1 MVQAQAAA
9 LAEAEVQ
16 ADTEDKDL
24 DMKKITATIL
34 LSLAS
39 VAVFAQNANDAYMF
53 SENLYEGT
61 ARTMAMSNA
70 FTALGGDLGSLNIN
84 PAGSAVAG
92 YSQFTITPSLTFT
105 ASTAQGAP
113 LPGTSS
119 QPGYFQDKVRTKTF
133 NTGLPNAGFTFTLQ
147 TGRESGLK
155 NITFGLVCNQT
166 NSWNGE
172 AMATGTN
179 STTSFMGAVANTAYL
194 NGYRG
199 TDLGAADAF
208 DFMPWREVAAFQSGM
223 ISTFGG
229 MDDNFVGASEA
240 VNYDAENDTYNIYLA
255 GPLKQTFDRDVSGYK
270 NDFVLNFG
278 GNISDFIYV
287 GANLGFTSLFYNENW
302 YLTES
307 AIDQNDFEI
316 MLDDGETMY
325 FQKMRYDYGYTA
337 EGSGVYGKFGVIV
350 TPGNGL
356 RIGAAVQ
363 TPTAFTM
370 NETWTQDG
378 QTEFSTG
385 KYTSYSPYGS
395 AQYSF
400 RSPMRANFGLAYTY
414 RALGLVSVDYEMADY
429 STMRY
434 DTSNADREY
443 FSAVNED
450 IRNRFGVSHMLR
462 AGVEVKPLPELA
474 IRAGYSLATSG
485 ELRDAWGGR
494 LDPKKTQTA
503 SFGLGYSSKGS
514 FFADAAVQSRFL
526 GKEYFMPYE
535 DYTDEAG
542 NILEYAPEIV
552 NNRSFWKAVITF
564 GWRF

>member
-1 MVQAQAAA
+1 M
-9 LAEAEVQ
+9 
-16 ADTEDKDL
+16 DTEGKYL
-24 DMKKITATIL
+24 YMKKIAITIL
-34 LSLAS
+34 AILTSLAG
-39 VAVFAQNANDAYMF
+39 FAQNANDAYMF

-61 ARTMAMSNA
+61 ARTMAMGNA

-105 ASTAQGAP
+105 VNKAQGAP
-113 LPGTSS
+113 LPNTSS
-119 QPGYFQDKVRTKTF
+119 QPGYFQERITSRTS
-133 NTGLPNAGFTFTLQ
+133 NTGMPNVGFTFNMK

-155 NITFGLVCNQT
+155 NVTFGLVCNQT

-172 AMATGTN
+172 VMAKGTN
-179 STTSFMGAVANTAYL
+179 ANTSFMGAVANTAFL
-194 NGYRG
+194 NGYLG
-199 TDLGAADAF
+199 SDLGAEDAY

-240 VNYDAENDTYNIYLA
+240 VEYDAENDMYNIYLA
-255 GPLKQTFDRDVSGYK
+255 GPLHQTFNRDVNGYK

-278 GNISDFIYV
+278 ANISDFIYI
-287 GANLGFTSLFYNENW
+287 GANLGFTSILYNENW

-307 AIDQNDFEI
+307 AVDQNDFEI
-316 MLDDGETMY
+316 ALDNGESMY
-325 FQKMRYDYGYTA
+325 FQNMRYDYGYSA
-337 EGSGVYGKFGVIV
+337 DGAGVYGKFGIIV
-350 TPGNGL
+350 TPGYGL

-370 NETWTQDG
+370 DETWTQDG
-378 QTEFSTG
+378 KTEFSTG
-385 KYTSYSPYGS
+385 KYSSYSPFGS

-414 RALGLVSVDYEMADY
+414 GALGLISVDYEMADY
-429 STMRY
+429 GTMRY

-443 FSAVNED
+443 FSEVNKD
-450 IRNRFGVSHMLR
+450 INNRFGVSHMLR
-462 AGVEVKPLPELA
+462 AGLEVKPLPELA
-474 IRAGYSLATSG
+474 IRAGYSLMTSG
-485 ELRDAWGGR
+485 EIKDAWGDR
-494 LDPKKTQTA
+494 LEQKRTQTA

-514 FFADAAVQSRFL
+514 FFADAAVQTRFL
-526 GKEYFMPYE
+526 GNEYFMPYE
-535 DYTDEAG
+535 DYTDESG

-552 NNRSFWKAVITF
+552 NNRSFWKALLTI